1 MPERVFRT
9 RGESRLVDELGGD
22 QFVNTSIDS
31 QAGQQSVAKAR
42 SDDRGGGKRFSG
54 RRGEPVDASVDGR
67 LQRCRNTDLADV
79 GVAGVAATGAA
90 QNAALGKLVG
100 ALLPSEKVARGPAS

>member
-9 RGESRLVDELGGD
+9 RGEPRLVDELGGD

-42 SDDRGGGKRFSG
+42 SDDRAGGKRFSG

-79 GVAGVAATGAA
+79 GVAGVAAAGGAPTDA
-90 QNAALGKLVG
+90 RGKLAGGV
-100 ALLPSEKVARGPAS
+100 LPDKEG